1 MLEYMLYYM
10 NICYECARERMSLKI
25 QRNVNLNKLKD
36 HDNFVLLYL
45 NRMKHKL
52 DFYRVLQKI
61 GITEN

>member
-1 MLEYMLYYM
+1 M

-36 HDNFVLLYL
+36 HDNFDLLYL
-45 NRMKHKL
+45 NRMKQKL